1 MNFETGRRDGNG
13 AKDATVAQEEEFR
26 DTSGAATVVL
36 KLIMRRQK
44 VWRDPW
50 WVAALSSLLSTEI
63 APPPTAFTFLS
74 FLLSTK

>member
-1 MNFETGRRDGNG
+1 MAGDDKYFRKMNFETGRRDGNG

-44 VWRDPW
+44 VWR
-50 WVAALSSLLSTEI
+50 
-63 APPPTAFTFLS
+63 
-74 FLLSTK
+74 